1 MIAYEVTAELE
12 EGLIEAYEHYMR
24 ERHIPEVLATGC
36 FQAAVLARSGPGR
49 YRSTYLA
56 RTQGDLDRYLEQH
69 TAALRADFAAH
80 FPGGVSLGREVWATV
95 ERWDPPVG

>member
-1 MIAYEVTAELE
+1 MIAYEVTAELQ
-12 EGLIEAYEHYMR
+12 EGLVAAYERYMR

-36 FQAAVLARSGPGR
+36 FHGAVLARSGPGR

-56 RTQGDLDRYLEQH
+56 LTQGDLDRYLEQH

-80 FPGGVSLGREVWATV
+80 FPGGVSLAREVWVTV
-95 ERWDPPVG
+95 ERWDPLAG